1 MYVAFKRLYRNGKKT
16 MKTAQSQQ
24 LRIPKREIM
33 FQIENNVN
41 YSPAKKYLISFCYTV
56 PIRTGITL
64 QNICISYNHH
74 VN

>member
-1 MYVAFKRLYRNGKKT
+1 MLHLNVYIATEKT

-56 PIRTGITL
+56 PIHTGITRYR
-64 QNICISYNHH
+64 IFVSVTTIM
-74 VN
+74 